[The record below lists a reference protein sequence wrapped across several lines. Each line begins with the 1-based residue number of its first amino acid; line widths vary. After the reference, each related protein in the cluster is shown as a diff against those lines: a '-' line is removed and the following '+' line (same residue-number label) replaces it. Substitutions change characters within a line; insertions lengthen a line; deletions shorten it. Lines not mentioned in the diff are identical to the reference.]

1 MVGVARPMRVQ
12 SSSSRSTPMRPAMAF
27 RWITALVE
35 PPMAALTRMAFS
47 KACLV
52 STLDSVSCSH
62 TISTM
67 RMPDRWA
74 ST

>member
-1 MVGVARPMRVQ
+1 MVGVPLPIAVQ
-12 SSSSRSTPMRPAMAF
+12 SSSSKGTPTRPAIAF

-35 PPMAALTRMAFS
+35 PPMAAFTRIAFS
-47 KACLV
+47 KFSRV
-52 STLDSVSCSH
+52 RILDRRRSSF

-67 RMPDRWA
+67 RMPDMWA

>member
-1 MVGVARPMRVQ
+1 
-12 SSSSRSTPMRPAMAF
+12 MAF
-27 RWITALVE
+27 RWMTALVE
-35 PPMAALTRMAFS
+35 PPMAALTRIAFS
-47 KACLV
+47 KASRV
-52 STLDSVSCSH
+52 STLDSFSSSH